1 MTSSGPSSRR
11 SEPLRA
17 ARGFTLIEL
26 MVVCAIVGATLLLV
40 PPSFD
45 TFGARG
51 KLSSAGNKLLAE
63 LTAMR
68 EQAILDGY
76 ESRLEIG
83 RFQAGSKKLWGTRFW
98 FTSVPAKGTSG
109 PEEQRDAARERA
121 TSRAEERQW
130 LTSQWAPLPDGVVLA
145 GVSLEA
151 GQWEKPGEGERAFT
165 VRFFPDGSVER
176 GFGVRLESEELDVR
190 QEERTITV
198 TMNPLTSE
206 PASYE
211 GLREL
216 PKQREASEFR

>member
-11 SEPLRA
+11 SEPLRSA
-17 ARGFTLIEL
+17 QGFTLIEL

-51 KLSSAGNKLLAE
+51 KLSSAGNKLMAE

-76 ESRLEIG
+76 EARLEIG
-83 RFQAGSKKLWGTRFW
+83 RFAAGRTKEWGTRFW
-98 FTSVPAKGTSG
+98 FTSVPAKGASG
-109 PEEQRDAARERA
+109 GEEQAESARERA

-130 LTSQWAPLPDGVVLA
+130 LNSQWAALPDGVAIA

-151 GQWEKPGEGERAFT
+151 GQWEKLGEGERTFI

-176 GFGVRLESEELDVR
+176 GFGIRLESTELEVR
-190 QEERTITV
+190 QEERTVTV

-206 PASYE
+206 PSSHE

-216 PKQREASEFR
+216 PRQKDAGEFR